1 MHRPPLPEPER
12 GKKLRIAAAVIHKPA
27 DFEQWAGVSS
37 WYVEGVGEFRTNPRE
52 LIEAS
57 DLELIHIYRQCD
69 RGMMGHVW
77 PDGGAL
83 LDQPNVL
90 IQAFNIVGNAFHEL
104 KKADSV

>member
-1 MHRPPLPEPER
+1 M
-12 GKKLRIAAAVIHKPA
+12 
-27 DFEQWAGVSS
+27 
-37 WYVEGVGEFRTNPRE
+37 
-52 LIEAS
+52 
-57 DLELIHIYRQCD
+57 ELIHIYRQCD
-69 RGMMGHVW
+69 RGMMGYVW